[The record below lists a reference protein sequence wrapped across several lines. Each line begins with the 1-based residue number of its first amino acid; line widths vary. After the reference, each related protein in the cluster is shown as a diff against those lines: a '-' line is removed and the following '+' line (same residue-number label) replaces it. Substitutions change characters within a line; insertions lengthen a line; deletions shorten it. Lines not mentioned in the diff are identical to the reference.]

1 MFVYDLIRITLIL
14 TALAIGVYNINTLAG
29 KEIVAGEIA
38 NAIPF
43 IANGFKMPA
52 AYSGT
57 LGSSMYIQMTS
68 NTKFN
73 FLGDFIVVI
82 NPFMTGNNIVVS
94 PGDIAIGV
102 GVCEILWNSSINS
115 SATCTQYEC
124 QPNITKTKE
133 ISKLNSTGVHEISQM
148 EVNK

>member
-1 MFVYDLIRITLIL
+1 MNVYDLIRITLIL
-14 TALAIGVYNINTLAG
+14 TALLIGVYNINTQAG

-43 IANGFKMPA
+43 ITNGFKMPA

-57 LGSSMYIQMTS
+57 LGSSMYIQMTPE
-68 NTKFN
+68 TKFN

-82 NPFMTGNNIVVS
+82 NPFMNGTDIVVS

-102 GVCEILWNSSINS
+102 GLCEVFCDSLCESV
-115 SATCTQYEC
+115 
-124 QPNITKTKE
+124 
-133 ISKLNSTGVHEISQM
+133 SKDSFRY
-148 EVNK
+148 

>member
-1 MFVYDLIRITLIL
+1 MLVYDLIRITLIL
-14 TALAIGVYNINTLAG
+14 TTLLIGVYNINTQAG

-57 LGSSMYIQMTS
+57 LGSSMYIQMTPE
-68 NTKFN
+68 TKFN

-82 NPFMTGNNIVVS
+82 NPFMNGNDIVLS
-94 PGDIAIGV
+94 PGDIAIFTGLY
-102 GVCEILWNSSINS
+102 ELIYNSGSN
-115 SATCTQYEC
+115 
-124 QPNITKTKE
+124 E
-133 ISKLNSTGVHEISQM
+133 ISILSHNVAHENKCISKQCSTGALKIM
-148 EVNK
+148 R